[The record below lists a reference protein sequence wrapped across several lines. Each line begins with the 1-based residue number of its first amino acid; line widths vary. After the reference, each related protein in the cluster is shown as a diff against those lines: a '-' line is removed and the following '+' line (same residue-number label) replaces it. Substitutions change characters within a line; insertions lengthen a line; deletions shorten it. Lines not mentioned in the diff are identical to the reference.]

1 MKYLDCCMNIIDTS
15 SNSKILY
22 SSNLIKNV
30 PLFKI
35 KLLNYQIPVENF
47 TDVIFQSVASV
58 ENFKN
63 FEMCINKNIFSMGK
77 STKKALA
84 VKDIISKCPPTPGSS
99 GLVKLLGKKIQK
111 QRFLIIKGKDG
122 LSDIENFINA
132 QGSFCKKIVCYE
144 RKEFDAYNLI
154 KNQFNSAEAVIFTSV
169 FSAQIFFDNI
179 YKSDRKISFFCISKR
194 IKEQICLMGY
204 DAKII
209 DYFSD
214 NLYNEIEKAI

>member
-1 MKYLDCCMNIIDTS
+1 MNIIDTS
-15 SNSKILY
+15 SNNKISY

-30 PLFKI
+30 PLFEI
-35 KLLNYQIPVENF
+35 KLLNYQIPVEDF

-63 FEMCINKNIFSMGK
+63 FEMCIGKNIFSMGE

-84 VKDIISKCPPTPGSS
+84 VNDIVSKCPPIPGSS
-99 GLVKLLGKKIQK
+99 GLAELLGKEIQK

-132 QGSFCKKIVCYE
+132 QGSFCKKIICYE
-144 RKEFDAYNLI
+144 RNKFDTYNLI
-154 KNQFNSAEAVIFTSV
+154 KNQFDSAEAVIFTSV
-169 FSAQIFFDNI
+169 FSAQIFFNNI

-194 IKEQICLMGY
+194 IKEQIYIMGY
-204 DAKII
+204 EAKII

-214 NLYNEIEKAI
+214 NLDYEIEKSI

>member
-1 MKYLDCCMNIIDTS
+1 MNIIDTS
-15 SNSKILY
+15 SNSKISY

-30 PLFKI
+30 PLFEI
-35 KLLNYQIPVENF
+35 KLLNYQVPVEDF

-63 FEMCINKNIFSMGK
+63 FEICIGKNIFSMGD

-84 VKDIISKCPPTPGSS
+84 VKDIVSKCPPIPGSS
-99 GLVKLLGKKIQK
+99 GLTRLLGKEIQK
-111 QRFLIIKGKDG
+111 KRFLIIKGKDG

-132 QGSFCKKIVCYE
+132 QGSYCKKIICYE
-144 RKEFDAYNLI
+144 RNEFDTYNLV
-154 KNQFNSAEAVIFTSV
+154 KNKFDSVEAVIFTSV
-169 FSAQIFFDNI
+169 FSAQIFFNNI

-194 IKEQICLMGY
+194 IKEQIYIMGY
-204 DAKII
+204 EAKII

-214 NLYNEIEKAI
+214 NLDYEIEKSI

>member
-1 MKYLDCCMNIIDTS
+1 MNIIDTS
-15 SNSKILY
+15 SNSKISY

-30 PLFKI
+30 PLFEI
-35 KLLNYQIPVENF
+35 KLLNYQVPVEDF

-63 FEMCINKNIFSMGK
+63 FEICIGKNIFSMGD

-84 VKDIISKCPPTPGSS
+84 VKDIVSKCPPIPGSS
-99 GLVKLLGKKIQK
+99 GLTRLLGKEIQK
-111 QRFLIIKGKDG
+111 KRFLIIKGKDG

-132 QGSFCKKIVCYE
+132 QGSYCKKIICYE
-144 RKEFDAYNLI
+144 RNEFDTYNLV
-154 KNQFNSAEAVIFTSV
+154 KNKFDSAEAVIFTSV
-169 FSAQIFFDNI
+169 FSAQIFFNNI

-194 IKEQICLMGY
+194 IKEQIYIMGY
-204 DAKII
+204 EAKII

-214 NLYNEIEKAI
+214 NLDYEIEKSI

>member
-1 MKYLDCCMNIIDTS
+1 MNIIDTS
-15 SNSKILY
+15 SNSKISY

-30 PLFKI
+30 PLFEI
-35 KLLNYQIPVENF
+35 KLLNYQVPVEDF

-63 FEMCINKNIFSMGK
+63 FEICIGKNIFSMGD

-84 VKDIISKCPPTPGSS
+84 VKDIVSKCPPIPGSS
-99 GLVKLLGKKIQK
+99 GLTRLLGKEIQK
-111 QRFLIIKGKDG
+111 KRFLIIKGKDG

-132 QGSFCKKIVCYE
+132 QGSYCKKIICYE
-144 RKEFDAYNLI
+144 RNEFDTYNLI
-154 KNQFNSAEAVIFTSV
+154 KNKFDSAEAVIFTSV
-169 FSAQIFFDNI
+169 FSAQIFFNYI

-194 IKEQICLMGY
+194 IKEQIYIMGY
-204 DAKII
+204 EAKII

-214 NLYNEIEKAI
+214 NLDYEIEKSI

>member
-1 MKYLDCCMNIIDTS
+1 MNIIDTS
-15 SNSKILY
+15 SNSKISY

-30 PLFKI
+30 PLFEI
-35 KLLNYQIPVENF
+35 KLLNYQVPVEDF

-63 FEMCINKNIFSMGK
+63 FEICIGKNIFSMGD

-84 VKDIISKCPPTPGSS
+84 VKDIVSKCPPIPGSS
-99 GLVKLLGKKIQK
+99 GLTRLLGKEIQK
-111 QRFLIIKGKDG
+111 KRFLIIKGKDG

-132 QGSFCKKIVCYE
+132 QGSYCKKIICYE
-144 RKEFDAYNLI
+144 RNEFDTYNLV
-154 KNQFNSAEAVIFTSV
+154 KNKFDSVEAVIFTSV
-169 FSAQIFFDNI
+169 FSAQIFFNYI

-194 IKEQICLMGY
+194 IKEQIYIMGY
-204 DAKII
+204 EAKII

-214 NLYNEIEKAI
+214 NLDYEIEKSI

>member
-1 MKYLDCCMNIIDTS
+1 MI
-15 SNSKILY
+15 
-22 SSNLIKNV
+22 
-30 PLFKI
+30 
-35 KLLNYQIPVENF
+35 
-47 TDVIFQSVASV
+47 
-58 ENFKN
+58 
-63 FEMCINKNIFSMGK
+63 
-77 STKKALA
+77 
-84 VKDIISKCPPTPGSS
+84 
-99 GLVKLLGKKIQK
+99 KIQK

-132 QGSFCKKIVCYE
+132 QGSFCKKIICYE
-144 RKEFDAYNLI
+144 RNEFDTYNLI

-194 IKEQICLMGY
+194 IKEQIYLMGY

>member
-1 MKYLDCCMNIIDTS
+1 MNIIDTS
-15 SNSKILY
+15 SNSKISY

-30 PLFKI
+30 PLFEI
-35 KLLNYQIPVENF
+35 KLLNYQIPVEDF

-63 FEMCINKNIFSMGK
+63 YEMCIGKNIFSMGE

-84 VKDIISKCPPTPGSS
+84 VKDIVSKCPPIPGSS
-99 GLVKLLGKKIQK
+99 GLARLLGKEIQK

-132 QGSFCKKIVCYE
+132 QGSFCKKIICYE
-144 RKEFDAYNLI
+144 RNKFDTYNLI
-154 KNQFNSAEAVIFTSV
+154 KNQFDSADAVIFTCV
-169 FSAQIFFDNI
+169 FSAQIFFNNI

-194 IKEQICLMGY
+194 IKEQIYIMGY

-214 NLYNEIEKAI
+214 NLDYEIEKSI

>member
-1 MKYLDCCMNIIDTS
+1 MGDLDYCMNIIDTS
-15 SNSKILY
+15 SNGKISY
-22 SSNLIKNV
+22 SSNYIKNV

-35 KLLNYQIPVENF
+35 KLLNYQIPAENF

-63 FEMCINKNIFSMGK
+63 FEICIDKNIFSMGE

-84 VKDIISKCPPTPGSS
+84 VNDIISRCPPTPGSS
-99 GLVKLLGKKIQK
+99 GLAKLLGKKIQK
-111 QRFLIIKGKDG
+111 QKFLIIKGKDG

-144 RKEFDAYNLI
+144 RKEFDAYNSI

-179 YKSDRKISFFCISKR
+179 YKSDRKMSFFCISKR
-194 IKEQICLMGY
+194 IKEQIYLMGFE
-204 DAKII
+204 AKII

-214 NLYNEIEKAI
+214 NLYNEIDKAI

>member
-1 MKYLDCCMNIIDTS
+1 MNIIDTS
-15 SNSKILY
+15 SNSKISY

-30 PLFKI
+30 PLFEI
-35 KLLNYQIPVENF
+35 KLLNYQVPVEDF

-63 FEMCINKNIFSMGK
+63 FEICIGKNIFSMGD

-84 VKDIISKCPPTPGSS
+84 VKDIVSKCPPIPGSS
-99 GLVKLLGKKIQK
+99 GLTRLLGKEIQK
-111 QRFLIIKGKDG
+111 KRFLIIKGKDG

-132 QGSFCKKIVCYE
+132 QGSYCKKIICYE
-144 RKEFDAYNLI
+144 RNEFDTYNLV
-154 KNQFNSAEAVIFTSV
+154 KNKFDSAEAVIFTSV
-169 FSAQIFFDNI
+169 FSAQIFFNYI

-194 IKEQICLMGY
+194 IKEQIYIMGY
-204 DAKII
+204 EAKII

-214 NLYNEIEKAI
+214 NLDYEIEKSI

>member
-1 MKYLDCCMNIIDTS
+1 MKDLDCCMNIIDTS

-77 STKKALA
+77 STKNALA

-132 QGSFCKKIVCYE
+132 QGSFCKKIICYE
-144 RKEFDAYNLI
+144 RNEFDTYNLI

-179 YKSDRKISFFCISKR
+179 YKSDRKLSFFCISKR
-194 IKEQICLMGY
+194 IKEQIYLMGY

>member
-1 MKYLDCCMNIIDTS
+1 MNIIDTS

-99 GLVKLLGKKIQK
+99 GLIKLLGKKIQK

-132 QGSFCKKIVCYE
+132 QGSFCKKIICYE
-144 RKEFDAYNLI
+144 RNEFDTYNLI
-154 KNQFNSAEAVIFTSV
+154 KDQFNAAEAVIFTSV
-169 FSAQIFFDNI
+169 FSAKIFFDNI

-194 IKEQICLMGY
+194 IKEQIYLMGY

>member
-1 MKYLDCCMNIIDTS
+1 MGDLDYCMIIIDTS
-15 SNSKILY
+15 SNGKISY
-22 SSNLIKNV
+22 SSNYIKNV

-35 KLLNYQIPVENF
+35 KLLNYQIPAENF
-47 TDVIFQSVASV
+47 TDVVFQSVASV

-63 FEMCINKNIFSMGK
+63 FEICIDKNIFSMGE
-77 STKKALA
+77 STKKALTLN
-84 VKDIISKCPPTPGSS
+84 DIISKCPPTPGSL
-99 GLVKLLGKKIQK
+99 GLAKLLGKKIQK
-111 QRFLIIKGKDG
+111 QKFLIIKGKDG

-144 RKEFDAYNLI
+144 RKEFDAYNSI

-179 YKSDRKISFFCISKR
+179 YKSDRKMSFFCISKR
-194 IKEQICLMGY
+194 IKEQIYLMGFE
-204 DAKII
+204 AKII

-214 NLYNEIEKAI
+214 NLYLEIEKAI

>member
-1 MKYLDCCMNIIDTS
+1 MNIIDTS
-15 SNSKILY
+15 SNTKISY

-30 PLFKI
+30 PLFEI
-35 KLLNYQIPVENF
+35 KLLNYQIPVEDF

-63 FEMCINKNIFSMGK
+63 FEICIGKNIFSMGE

-84 VKDIISKCPPTPGSS
+84 VKDIVSKCPPIPGSS
-99 GLVKLLGKKIQK
+99 GLAELLGKEIQK

-132 QGSFCKKIVCYE
+132 QGSFCKKIICYE
-144 RKEFDAYNLI
+144 RNEFDTYNLI
-154 KNQFNSAEAVIFTSV
+154 KNQFDSAEAVIFTSV
-169 FSAQIFFDNI
+169 FSAQIFFNNI
-179 YKSDRKISFFCISKR
+179 YKSDKKISFFCISKR
-194 IKEQICLMGY
+194 IKEQIYTMGY
-204 DAKII
+204 EAKII

-214 NLYNEIEKAI
+214 NLDYEIKKSI

>member
-1 MKYLDCCMNIIDTS
+1 MNIIDTS
-15 SNSKILY
+15 SNSKISY

-30 PLFKI
+30 PLFEI
-35 KLLNYQIPVENF
+35 KLLNYQIPVEDF

-63 FEMCINKNIFSMGK
+63 FEICIGKNIFSMGE

-84 VKDIISKCPPTPGSS
+84 VKDIVSKCPPIPGSS
-99 GLVKLLGKKIQK
+99 GLAELLGKEIQK

-132 QGSFCKKIVCYE
+132 QGSFCKKIICYE
-144 RKEFDAYNLI
+144 RNEFDTYNLI
-154 KNQFNSAEAVIFTSV
+154 KNQFDSAEAVIFTSV
-169 FSAQIFFDNI
+169 FSAQIFFNNI

-194 IKEQICLMGY
+194 IKEQIYIMGY
-204 DAKII
+204 EAKII

-214 NLYNEIEKAI
+214 NLDYEIEKSI

>member
-1 MKYLDCCMNIIDTS
+1 MNIIDTS
-15 SNSKILY
+15 SNSKISY

-30 PLFKI
+30 PLFEI
-35 KLLNYQIPVENF
+35 KLLNYQIPVEDF

-63 FEMCINKNIFSMGK
+63 FEMCIGKNIFSMGE

-84 VKDIISKCPPTPGSS
+84 VKDIVSKCHPIPGSS
-99 GLVKLLGKKIQK
+99 GLAGLLGKEIQK

-132 QGSFCKKIVCYE
+132 QGSFCKKIICYE
-144 RKEFDAYNLI
+144 RNEFDTYNLI
-154 KNQFNSAEAVIFTSV
+154 KNQFDSAEAVIFTSV
-169 FSAQIFFDNI
+169 FSAQIFFNNI

-194 IKEQICLMGY
+194 IKEQIYIMGY

-214 NLYNEIEKAI
+214 NLDYEIEKSI

>member
-1 MKYLDCCMNIIDTS
+1 MNIIDTS
-15 SNSKILY
+15 SNSKISY

-30 PLFKI
+30 PLFEI
-35 KLLNYQIPVENF
+35 KLLNYQIPVEDF

-63 FEMCINKNIFSMGK
+63 FEMCIGKNIFSMGE

-84 VKDIISKCPPTPGSS
+84 VKNIVSKCPPIPGSS
-99 GLVKLLGKKIQK
+99 GLAGLLGKEIQK

-132 QGSFCKKIVCYE
+132 QGSFCKKIICYE
-144 RKEFDAYNLI
+144 RNKFDTYNLI
-154 KNQFNSAEAVIFTSV
+154 KNQFDSADAVIFTCV
-169 FSAQIFFDNI
+169 FSAQIFFNNI

-194 IKEQICLMGY
+194 IKEQIYIMGY
-204 DAKII
+204 EAKII

-214 NLYNEIEKAI
+214 NLDYEIEKSI